1 MNRSVA
7 VCVFCAS
14 SENVDPLGLASAVGT
29 ELARRGWTLVSGGGS
44 VGMMGAVARA
54 ARAGGGRTVGII
66 PRALADAEVADHDA
80 DELVVTA
87 DMRERKGL
95 MDARSDAFL
104 TLPGG
109 IGTLEELLEIWV
121 SRSLG
126 MHEKPLVV
134 LDPQGIFAPLRAQV
148 DALVAAGFVRAA
160 AAAEVVWAT
169 TTDEAFT
176 ALEAGL
182 STPTH
187 TGSAPTAAELLEAQ
201 P

>member
-1 MNRSVA
+1 VTGPPA
-7 VCVFCAS
+7 VCVFCSS
-14 SENVDPLGLASAVGT
+14 SEDVDPFGIATAVGT
-29 ELARRGWTLVSGGGS
+29 EVARRGWTLVSGGGS

-54 ARAGGGRTVGII
+54 ARAGGARTVGFI
-66 PRALADAEVADHDA
+66 PRALADAEVADHDS

-126 MHEKPLVV
+126 MHTKPLVV
-134 LDPQGIFAPLRAQV
+134 LDPQGVFALLRAQV
-148 DALVAAGFVRAA
+148 DALVSGGLVRRA
-160 AAAEVVWAT
+160 AAAEVVWT
-169 TTDEAFT
+169 TSVERAFA

-182 STPTH
+182 GTSTDRAAVP
-187 TGSAPTAAELLEAQ
+187 SAGEILEADV
-201 P
+201 